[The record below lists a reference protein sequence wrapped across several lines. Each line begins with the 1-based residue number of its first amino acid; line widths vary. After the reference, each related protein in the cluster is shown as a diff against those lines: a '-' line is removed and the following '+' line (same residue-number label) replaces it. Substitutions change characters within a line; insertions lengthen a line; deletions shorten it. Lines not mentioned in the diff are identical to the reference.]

1 MDVSRLQS
9 SDPLDD
15 TVGRVHDESVDS
27 SDLLIVDGRRL
38 LLVCLEFALGLR
50 RVFLLGFDALAAVS

>member
-1 MDVSRLQS
+1 MSRLQS
-9 SDPLDD
+9 SD

-50 RVFLLGFDALAAVS
+50 RVFLLGLDALAAVS